1 MSYFLQGLG
10 YGVMALGW
18 LLSFSG
24 GVIVLV
30 SFCCCMNWIGERITG
45 AAAEIENE
53 EDVEDEYD
61 PEN

>member
-1 MSYFLQGLG
+1 MSCFLKGLG

-30 SFCCCMNWIGERITG
+30 SFCCFVNWIGELITG
-45 AAAEIENE
+45 AIADDESE
-53 EDVEDEYD
+53 EDVQDE
-61 PEN
+61 